1 MSKKN
6 VNNTFLLCFIFL
18 GFVSFAD
25 TKPLIDIQKKDKDIL
40 AKQKFEIL
48 VSIKVKKQE
57 NPYCFFPPEF
67 ESRNEKL
74 SLEVSKL
81 ATHESENE
89 VNLEVI
95 IVGLAQESGEYTIGP
110 MRVPY
115 ILLSEDV
122 QSEFMKDNTR
132 VIPASY
138 WDIPSLQIE
147 VKDKKI
153 IKLRKYIFI
162 GAGIFL
168 IILASVFSYFF
179 FGNTN
184 KKQTTNVVM
193 TFDEYIHKARKYR
206 LDGNY
211 YEYLKTLLEIIQKLQ
226 GKEKINELLSLEQKL
241 KEKMNE
247 VGYKGINPTEPEMD
261 LFWREVTHY
270 VSEYENKVK

>member
-6 VNNTFLLCFIFL
+6 VDHTFFLCLVFL

-25 TKPLIDIQKKDKDIL
+25 TKPLINIQKKEKNII

-48 VSIKVKKQE
+48 VSIKTEKKE

-74 SLEVSKL
+74 SLEVDKL

-89 VNLEVI
+89 VNFEVI
-95 IVGLAQESGEYTIGP
+95 IVGLAQEPGEYTIGP
-110 MRVPY
+110 LRVPY
-115 ILLSEDV
+115 ILLSEDI

-132 VIPASY
+132 VIPTSY

-147 VKDKKI
+147 VKDEKI
-153 IKLRKYIFI
+153 IKLKKYIFI

-179 FGNTN
+179 FGSIN
-184 KKQTTNVVM
+184 KKQTTNVLM
-193 TFDEYIHKARKYR
+193 IFDEYIHHARKYR

-226 GKEKINELLSLEQKL
+226 EKEKINELLSLEQKL

-247 VGYKGINPTEPEMD
+247 VGYKGTIPTEQEMD
-261 LFWREVTHY
+261 LFWKEVTNY
-270 VSEYENKVK
+270 VSEYENKLK